1 MCVLKSSQNKE
12 NAEKF
17 INFMCRTDIALM
29 NAEEIG
35 YGTPQTEAY
44 KLLDEEVSSNELLY
58 PSTEKL
64 RNQTEVF
71 INLPS
76 NISMLQSALWTSL
89 NVDGEENSTLGY
101 DIAFYSIIGILA
113 LILGVNIITKQH
125 RKRLYRTRE

>member
-1 MCVLKSSQNKE
+1 
-12 NAEKF
+12 
-17 INFMCRTDIALM
+17 MCRTDIALM

-89 NVDGEENSTLGY
+89 KVDGEENSTLGY